1 MRRVVGVLALV
12 LLAVGLG
19 GSSARSVA
27 VAQAP
32 PKASAVLAI
41 VDVYNS
47 SRLVWLDPA
56 TLRPLRRASVALPG
70 GAWSPVFS
78 PAGRY
83 IAFGGLGSIGIRIV
97 DLRHMRVTVRVAAL
111 RYSNR
116 RLVPLAWPER
126 RRLLVLDSPQDA
138 RGSPEAL
145 VAIDPVAG
153 KVVARTVRA
162 STAKAWTNWVST
174 GRQLVALS
182 QSTEEMGSAR
192 LVVFGPGGGILKATD
207 VGIVAGV
214 WLEGPPGSRIAD
226 PGLAVDPG
234 RRRAFVVDPQTL
246 AQVDLDTLDVSYTR
260 LTESRSLLSRLLG
273 WLEPA
278 AQAKLASGF
287 SRQATWLG
295 NEMLAV
301 SGATFGGA
309 RSTPAGLYVVDAK
322 TGATRMLEP
331 RASAQRFSQG
341 LVLAFGAS
349 RDGATNIESG
359 MGLAAYSREGVRL
372 WNALGDE
379 PVWLVE
385 TAAGYAYVPTP
396 EESFPPGLRV
406 IDLATGAVIR
416 TVRAEMPTFVVRD

>member
-1 MRRVVGVLALV
+1 MRRVAGVFALV

-41 VDVYNS
+41 VDVYNG

-70 GAWSPVFS
+70 RAWSPVFS

-83 IAFGGLGSIGIRIV
+83 IALGGLGSIGIRIV
-97 DLRHMRVTVRVAAL
+97 DLRHMRVTARVAAL
-111 RYSNR
+111 RHSNR

-162 STAKAWTNWVST
+162 STAKAWTNWAPT

-182 QSTEEMGSAR
+182 QSTEEMGAAR

-207 VGIVAGV
+207 VSIVAGV
-214 WLEGPPGSRIAD
+214 WPEGPPGSRIAH

-234 RRRAFVVDPQTL
+234 GRRAFVVDPQTL

-278 AQAKLASGF
+278 AQAKLTSGF

-295 NEMLAV
+295 NGSLAV
-301 SGATFGGA
+301 SGASYENG
-309 RSTPAGLYVVDAK
+309 RSTPSGLQLIDTQ
-322 TGATRMLEP
+322 TGAVRRLEP
-331 RASAQRFSQG
+331 RASAHRFSQG
-341 LVLAFGAS
+341 VLLAYGAGW
-349 RDGATNIESG
+349 DGATNVQSG
-359 MGLAAYSREGVRL
+359 MGLAAYSREGIRL
-372 WNALGDE
+372 WSALGDE

-396 EESFPPGLRV
+396 VESFPPGTRV

-416 TVRAEMPTFVVRD
+416 TVRREMPPFVVRG

>member
-1 MRRVVGVLALV
+1 MRRVAVIFALALV
-12 LLAVGLG
+12 AAGAG
-19 GSSARSVA
+19 GSAGESAA
-27 VAQAP
+27 VARTV

-41 VDVYNS
+41 VEAYNG
-47 SRLVWLDPA
+47 SRLLWLDPA
-56 TLRPLRRASVALPG
+56 TLRPFTKRSVSLPG
-70 GAWSPVFS
+70 GAWSPVLS

-83 IAFGGLGSIGIRIV
+83 VAVGGPGSVGIRIV
-97 DLRHMRVTVRVAAL
+97 DLRHMRVTARVAAL
-111 RYSNR
+111 RYSSR

-162 STAKAWTNWVST
+162 STAKAWADWVPT
-174 GRQLVALS
+174 GRQLVVLS
-182 QSTEEMGSAR
+182 QPTEEMGSAR

-214 WLEGPPGSRIAD
+214 WPEGPPGSRIAD
-226 PGLAVDPG
+226 PGLTVDPG
-234 RRRAFVVDPQTL
+234 ERRAFVVDSQTL
-246 AQVDLDTLDVSYTR
+246 AQVDLDTLEVSYMR

-309 RSTPAGLYVVDAK
+309 RSTPAGLYVVDAT

-341 LVLAFGAS
+341 FLLAFGAS
-349 RDGATNIESG
+349 RDGANVESG

-396 EESFPPGLRV
+396 DEVFPRGVRV
-406 IDLATGAVIR
+406 VDLSTGDVLR
-416 TVRAEMPTFVVRD
+416 TVRGEMPTFVDRD